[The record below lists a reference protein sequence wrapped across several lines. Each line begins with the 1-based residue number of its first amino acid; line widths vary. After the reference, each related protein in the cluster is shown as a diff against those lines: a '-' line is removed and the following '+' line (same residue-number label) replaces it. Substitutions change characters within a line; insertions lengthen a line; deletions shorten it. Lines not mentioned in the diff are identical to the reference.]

1 VSDQKNGAPKNGAA
15 KNGAPKMTDDTNVVE
30 EAIDT
35 DATAGR
41 RGRYGIVS
49 AAVAIIFGLFFAYDL
64 FEAISN
70 FVLVIAGINHTNQIS
85 KDLGLNQSAAIP
97 WAVLIPDLLIAP
109 VVYAIAFV
117 IGRRRGL
124 LARAAIFLIALAS
137 AAALILS
144 LEEGFS
150 KFFS

>member
-1 VSDQKNGAPKNGAA
+1 MSAEKNSAA
-15 KNGAPKMTDDTNVVE
+15 KNSADKNVVE
-30 EAIDT
+30 KAVDT
-35 DATAGR
+35 DAESAKH
-41 RGRYGIVS
+41 GRYGLVS
-49 AAVAIIFGLFFAYDL
+49 AIVAIIFGLFFAYDL

-85 KDLGLNQSAAIP
+85 KDLGLSQSAVIP
-97 WAVLIPDLLIAP
+97 WVVLIPDLLIAP

-117 IGRRRGL
+117 VGRRRRL
-124 LARAAIFLIALAS
+124 LARAAIFLIALAA

-150 KFFS
+150 KFYG

>member
-1 VSDQKNGAPKNGAA
+1 MSEEKNI
-15 KNGAPKMTDDTNVVE
+15 VE
-30 EAIDT
+30 KAVDT
-35 DATAGR
+35 DAESAE

-49 AAVAIIFGLFFAYDL
+49 AVIAIIFGLFFAYDL

-85 KDLGLNQSAAIP
+85 KDLGLSQSAVIP
-97 WAVLIPDLLIAP
+97 WVILIPDLLIAP

-117 IGRRRGL
+117 VGRRRGL
-124 LARAAIFLIALAS
+124 LARAAIFLIALAA

-150 KFFS
+150 KFYG

>member
-1 VSDQKNGAPKNGAA
+1 MSDA
-15 KNGAPKMTDDTNVVE
+15 KPTNKKSTGKKPADDENVVE
-30 EAIDT
+30 KAIDT
-35 DATAGR
+35 DAAAGK

-85 KDLGLNQSAAIP
+85 KDLGLARSAVVP

-109 VVYAIAFV
+109 VVYALAFAV
-117 IGRRRGL
+117 GRRRGL

-150 KFFS
+150 KFYS